1 MRLLCPGRGSLNKIC
16 STVSGPVPSYS
27 PKKAFFQIS
36 KASWRA
42 DHRSAS
48 TGCLSEASTERVGF
62 IDIACVCCHHK
73 KGSSGNRGEKGEEGG
88 QGYQGPQVSD
98 SDTVGTMPPDL

>member
-48 TGCLSEASTERVGF
+48 TGVFLRHPLRERVSLTLHVFVVTTKRGPVETE
-62 IDIACVCCHHK
+62 ARKEK
-73 KGSSGNRGEKGEEGG
+73 KEAKGIR
-88 QGYQGPQVSD
+88 
-98 SDTVGTMPPDL
+98 DLR

>member
-16 STVSGPVPSYS
+16 ATVSEPVPSYS
-27 PKKAFFQIS
+27 PKKAFSQIS

-48 TGCLSEASTERVGF
+48 TGVTVRASF

-73 KGSSGNRGEKGEEGG
+73 KGPSGNRGEKGEKGS
-88 QGYQGPQVSD
+88 QGYLGPQVSD
-98 SDTVGTMPPDL
+98 SRDNDS